1 MSIAADGPRPKNA
14 AATYE
19 TGSRNRFHR
28 RTQALPL
35 AVYDAMQRSD
45 YTLANQIAV
54 VMVVIGYGSI
64 WVTRRLEAEDGE

>member
-1 MSIAADGPRPKNA
+1 MTERLGATIIRPQVQKRA
-14 AATYE
+14 QLATSEHAATYE

-54 VMVVIGYGSI
+54 VMVVIG
-64 WVTRRLEAEDGE
+64 